1 MNLNNA
7 VILITGASKGIGLAM
22 AELCL
27 QHNAFVC
34 MFSRSGAPIELI
46 RQYKDRIVDIQ
57 GSIQYE
63 DDIIRCIQTIKE
75 RFGTIDILINNAG
88 VASFASLWD
97 IASEDAHSMIQ
108 TNLLGLFYSVKH
120 AFPLMKQEKK
130 PKFVVTIHSIA
141 ATTIFTQS
149 SVYAA
154 TKSGALAMMKSFRIE
169 ARPFGISVIDVLPG
183 ATATEIWD
191 KEFLQQNKHR
201 MMKPEEIAQSVVSA
215 LQLSR
220 NESNTLCIEELVLR
234 PWTGDL

>member
-7 VILITGASKGIGLAM
+7 VILITGASKGIGLAI

-27 QHNAFVC
+27 QQNAYVC
-34 MFSRSGAPIELI
+34 MFSRSGAPIELME
-46 RQYKDRIVDIQ
+46 QYKDKIVDIH
-57 GSIQYE
+57 GSIQHE
-63 DDIIRCIQTIKE
+63 DDIMRCINIIKE
-75 RFGTIDILINNAG
+75 RFGRIDILINNAG
-88 VASFASLWD
+88 IASFASLWD
-97 IASEDAHSMIQ
+97 ITSEDANSMIQ

-120 AFPLMKQEKK
+120 AFPLMKQENK
-130 PKFVVTIHSIA
+130 PTFVVTIHSIA
-141 ATTIFTQS
+141 ATTIFSQS

-154 TKSGALAMMKSFRIE
+154 TKSGALAMMKSFRVE

-220 NESNTLCIEELVLR
+220 NESKTLCVEELVLR